1 MTITSNEAKFYEA
14 RIVAP
19 RIQGLGN
26 HPWGWVALGDLTEVL
41 NQTANTIWFQYCHE
55 ARAAT
60 LDDNWNGKS
69 WKFAAPEED
78 AHVIKDVWDMK
89 TGNLTSISDGT
100 VERILVP
107 AGWYKT
113 RNKVAELLD
122 TALRSIFRFHSNNP
136 SLSIYSYSDCE
147 VIAEHG
153 RQSVQE
159 AIAAIGTV
167 SQLEWT
173 LSRIVSSPI
182 GLAMTRHDDESKNL
196 IYLAFK
202 NESEHAYMTVR
213 LQIRQKLGEIKLE
226 SMSVCD
232 F

>member
-1 MTITSNEAKFYEA
+1 MITNEVKSYEA

-69 WKFAAPEED
+69 WKFAAPDGE
-78 AHVIKDVWDMK
+78 AHVIKDVWDMR

-100 VERILVP
+100 IEKILVP
-107 AGWYKT
+107 AGWYKP
-113 RNKVAELLD
+113 RNKTAEQLD
-122 TALRSIFRFHSNNP
+122 VALRSIFTFGSQNP
-136 SLSIYSYSDCE
+136 NLSIYSCSDCN
-147 VIAEHG
+147 VMAEHG
-153 RQSVQE
+153 RQSVLE

-167 SQLEWT
+167 SQFEWT
-173 LSRIVSSPI
+173 LSRIVSSPV

-196 IYLAFK
+196 IYLSFK
-202 NESEHAYMTVR
+202 NEYEHAYMTVR
-213 LQIRQKLGEIKLE
+213 LQIRQKLGEVRLD
-226 SMSVCD
+226 SLSVCD